1 MSFSENAEQGHVH
14 KLADSSAELRDSVF
28 IHGTK
33 VAQKIVQL
41 CSLQWPLTTPT
52 LVDKL

>member
-1 MSFSENAEQGHVH
+1 MSFTENAEQGHVH
-14 KLADSSAELRDSVF
+14 KLAGSSAELCDSIF

-33 VAQKIVQL
+33 AAPKIVQL